1 MRTSSLFTIALATL
15 LPLAGAQDSAS
26 SNELELEQ
34 LDQLDQLDV
43 LLEPLR
49 AEFELP
55 ALSGAILVD
64 GKLWGL
70 GAVGLRRAD
79 RDVPVSSADLWHLGS
94 CTKSMTATWI
104 ALLVERG
111 ELEWETTIGDVYPE
125 LIESESMHPDWA
137 DVPIEWLLQNRSGAP
152 HDLKADGLWTRLRI
166 HKGTPIEQRR
176 ALVEGVLARA
186 PEAPPGTEYIYS
198 NAGFSIAGAMA
209 ETLVGISWE
218 AGITRDLFDPLGM
231 SSFSFGL
238 PGLPGK
244 VVQPFGHRE
253 RRGKLLAMPPVPFA
267 DNPSAIAPAGKA
279 HGSLTDWA
287 AYAALHLAGARGEKD
302 LLLEPSTFA
311 RMHEPHNGYAM
322 GWLSTEWDGTRALWH
337 NGSNGM
343 WYCEILIVPES
354 NCAVLAASNR
364 GDGRVRKALPRVLEL
379 LYAHAQKAR

>member
-1 MRTSSLFTIALATL
+1 MRTPSLVTIALATL
-15 LPLAGAQDSAS
+15 LPLAQAQDAAS
-26 SNELELEQ
+26 SNKIEPEQ
-34 LDQLDQLDV
+34 LERLDA

-49 AEFELP
+49 AEFDLP
-55 ALSGAILVD
+55 GLAGAILLD
-64 GKLWGL
+64 GELWGL
-70 GAVGLRRAD
+70 GSAGLRRVD
-79 RDVPVSSADLWHLGS
+79 RDVPVSSGDLWHLGS

-111 ELEWETTIGDVYPE
+111 ELEWGTTIGDVYAE
-125 LIESESMHPDWA
+125 RLEDGRMHPDWA

-152 HDLKADGLWTRLRI
+152 HELNADGLWMRLRL

-209 ETLVGISWE
+209 ETLVGVSWE
-218 AGITRDLFDPLGM
+218 AGITRDLFEPLGM
-231 SSFSFGL
+231 SSFSFGV
-238 PGLPGK
+238 PGLPGE

-253 RRGKLLAMPPVPFA
+253 RRGKLLPMPPGPVA

-279 HGSLTDWA
+279 HDSLTDWA
-287 AYAALHLAGARGEKD
+287 AYAALHLEGARGEKD
-302 LLLEPSTFA
+302 LLLEPSTFT

-322 GWLSTEWDGTRALWH
+322 GWLSKEWDGTRAFWH
-337 NGSNGM
+337 NGSNGLF
-343 WYCEILIVPES
+343 YCEILIVPER

-379 LYAHAQKAR
+379 LYEHARKPR